1 MRLQEE
7 EKLLNSHL
15 GETHCLLPSTLN
27 PEKPSY
33 FKDLL
38 LSVHYLME
46 RVLIY
51 LYFVPNLYHEITE
64 VMNIPYIK

>member
-1 MRLQEE
+1 MRVQQEG
-7 EKLLNSHL
+7 KLLNSHL
-15 GETHCLLPSTLN
+15 SEIHGLLPSSLN

-38 LSVHYLME
+38 LSVPYLMK
-46 RVLIY
+46 RVLMY
-51 LYFVPNLYHEITE
+51 KYFIPNLYHEITE